1 MKKSLFY
8 LILFLFP
15 LINTAGSGKLYLV
28 SERKSDL
35 YSVLNLSSYGL
46 ADQVFQFALK
56 GYNKLVAE
64 GKLGKQKILTIVDF
78 SQSSCNKRMYVI
90 DLENQKVLFN
100 TLVAHGRNTG
110 DEFAQ
115 SFSNKAGTLKSSLG
129 FYITKDQAIG
139 ATVGLSLILQG
150 VEKGFNDNA
159 LNREI
164 IMHGADYAT
173 EDFIHKNGRLGR
185 SFGCPS
191 LPPDMIKPVV
201 ETIDKGSCVFIYYPD
216 ADYLSHSSLLNETMK
231 QNLL

>member
-1 MKKSLFY
+1 MKRSLLY
-8 LILFLFP
+8 LILFLIP

-28 SERKSDL
+28 SERKMDL
-35 YSVLNLSSYGL
+35 YSVLNLSAFGL
-46 ADQVFQFALK
+46 SDQVFQLALK

-64 GKLGKQKILTIVDF
+64 GKLEKQKFLTIVDF
-78 SQSSCNKRMYVI
+78 SQSSCKKRMYVI
-90 DLENQKVLFN
+90 DIQNQTLLFN

-115 SFSNKAGTLKSSLG
+115 SFSNKSGTLKSSLG
-129 FYITKDQAIG
+129 FYVTKDQAIG
-139 ATVGLSLILQG
+139 STVGLSLILQG

-173 EDFIHKNGRLGR
+173 EDFILKNGRLGR

-191 LPPDMIKPVV
+191 LPPDLIKPVV
-201 ETIDKGSCVFIYYPD
+201 ETIDKGSCLFIYYPD
-216 ADYLSHSSLLNETMK
+216 ADYLAHSALLNETMK
-231 QNLL
+231 